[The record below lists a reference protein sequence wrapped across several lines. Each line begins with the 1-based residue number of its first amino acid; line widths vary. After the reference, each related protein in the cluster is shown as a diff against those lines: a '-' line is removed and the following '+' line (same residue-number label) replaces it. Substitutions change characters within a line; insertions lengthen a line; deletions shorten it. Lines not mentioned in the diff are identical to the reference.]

1 MLGNAD
7 LQDWADEGDVVRAEI
22 RLLPVIARFASDPAP
37 MEIILGNDL
46 SGRLRAF
53 IKGRN
58 LNVVALRCLLADLK
72 EAGRSA
78 APEGR
83 RFGSVSAGHE
93 LPPQN

>member
-58 LNVVALRCLLADLK
+58 LNVAALRCLLADLK
-72 EAGRSA
+72 DAGRSA

-83 RFGSVSAGHE
+83 RLGSVSAGHE
-93 LPPQN
+93 LPRRN